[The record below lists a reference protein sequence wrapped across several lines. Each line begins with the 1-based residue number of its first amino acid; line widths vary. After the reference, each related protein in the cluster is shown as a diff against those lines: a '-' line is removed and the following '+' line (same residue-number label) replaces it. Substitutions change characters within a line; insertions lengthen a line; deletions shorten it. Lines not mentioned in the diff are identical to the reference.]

1 MTVNGAGP
9 DGSVSAG
16 PSNGA
21 VGAADIVIE
30 ISGAVVRPGIYRL
43 AAGSRVGDAVV
54 AAGGYGPR
62 VDAGRVAASLNLAAP
77 LNDGDQ
83 VRVPSRDDPPETGE
97 GGGSPGSAGHGAGA
111 GGRLDLNTATEA
123 ELEALPGIGP
133 VTAAKIVAARDEAR
147 FTTVDDLRTRKLV
160 GPATFDKIRELVTVP

>member
-1 MTVNGAGP
+1 MDESATPWRALEAPSSPAGETAPPRDLRPLALAGFGLAVALAVVAFAMAGSSGGGGLTVNGAGP

-62 VDAGRVAASLNLAAP
+62 VDAGR
-77 LNDGDQ
+77 
-83 VRVPSRDDPPETGE
+83 
-97 GGGSPGSAGHGAGA
+97 
-111 GGRLDLNTATEA
+111 
-123 ELEALPGIGP
+123 
-133 VTAAKIVAARDEAR
+133 
-147 FTTVDDLRTRKLV
+147 
-160 GPATFDKIRELVTVP
+160 